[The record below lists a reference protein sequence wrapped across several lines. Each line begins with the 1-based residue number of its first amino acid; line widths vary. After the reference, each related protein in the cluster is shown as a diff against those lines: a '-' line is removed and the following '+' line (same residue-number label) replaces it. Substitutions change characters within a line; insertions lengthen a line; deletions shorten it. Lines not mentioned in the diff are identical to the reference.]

1 MSRLSFRPRPLDVN
15 KKLRLLKTPEDFEE
29 DDEGPTRNAHHG
41 IADVTEHVSRH
52 LFTCNKESTAVWLK
66 ILAREGH
73 FMSLH
78 RAPVMYHLHQD
89 HPVLVLS

>member
-29 DDEGPTRNAHHG
+29 DDEGPTRNSHHG

-52 LFTCNKESTAVWLK
+52 PRT
-66 ILAREGH
+66 
-73 FMSLH
+73 
-78 RAPVMYHLHQD
+78 
-89 HPVLVLS
+89 